1 MLGRGGE
8 GNETTANKAWAS
20 YISVPVSENIFQQEF
35 FCKALKLFS
44 HLSDCLLEYAARYT
58 IYMTLGWKLSVV

>member
-1 MLGRGGE
+1 LGGGGE

-35 FCKALKLFS
+35 FANYS
-44 HLSDCLLEYAARYT
+44 NNSDTCPIDY
-58 IYMTLGWKLSVV
+58 